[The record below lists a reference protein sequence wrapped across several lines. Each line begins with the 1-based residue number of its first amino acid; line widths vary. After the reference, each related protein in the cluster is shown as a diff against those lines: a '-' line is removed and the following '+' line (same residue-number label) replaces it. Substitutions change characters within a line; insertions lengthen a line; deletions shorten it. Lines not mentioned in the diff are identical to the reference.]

1 MKGKLCGPQEPIA
14 LLGLPPSPAPHCQ
27 MQFLSLPWMPKVG
40 QDSSYRH
47 LSKSK
52 EGSDYE
58 ENQPLPLPL
67 FHSGCRYHSPKS
79 LKKYIKIIPKVSSWR
94 GNYWIVQKTFLSL
107 WNLYCTVVLKHLAYN
122 WMHLL
127 CDWLLSVSS
136 HSKLSCISLNFS
148 LCLFYS
154 HQNDTIFLI
163 LW

>member
-1 MKGKLCGPQEPIA
+1 MVHSKYIRGPGTPSKMKGKLCGPQEPIA

-79 LKKYIKIIPKVSSWR
+79 LKKYIKIIPTSF
-94 GNYWIVQKTFLSL
+94 FL
-107 WNLYCTVVLKHLAYN
+107 KRK
-122 WMHLL
+122 LL
-127 CDWLLSVSS
+127 NSAEDIPITMKSIL
-136 HSKLSCISLNFS
+136 HSCA
-148 LCLFYS
+148 
-154 HQNDTIFLI
+154 
-163 LW
+163 